1 MATINRGRLFNA
13 SCIALTVT
21 AMTFAIRAGIL
32 SQLGV
37 EFKLT
42 DTELGWVNA
51 MAFLGFPIATMIG
64 GPLYNAVGPR
74 KIMWVAFITHLL
86 GLILTIFAGGFW
98 TLLISTFFIGFANGS
113 VEAACNPM
121 IANMF
126 DDNKTTMLN
135 KFHVWFPGGI
145 VIGALVSALMTN
157 LNMGWQLQIA
167 IMLIPTLIYAWMIFG
182 QKFPEEPESQS
193 IDFKKLFPP
202 IYLTIVA
209 GLVLIAASDLT
220 LQKWFPG
227 EASTYAKFG
236 LIVIVGGLIYRYFG
250 LLYSVLALCMTLTAT
265 AELGTQQWVEKIL
278 GNSGAHPM
286 LILAMITGLMAVGRY
301 FGGPLIHKFKPIG
314 VLFGSAIVATLGIG
328 LMSVAT
334 GGMVYFAAILF
345 AIGVMYFWPTMI
357 GAAAEYTPQTGALGL
372 SFIGGVGMFATSLW
386 QPVIGGWLDSE
397 RAAAIANGLSEDAAD
412 LAAGQATL
420 DNLAVFPA
428 ILIVLFGILYFT
440 RGKWQIKT
448 S

>member
-1 MATINRGRLFNA
+1 MATINKGRLFNA

-37 EFKLT
+37 DFKLT

-86 GLILTIFAGGFW
+86 GLIMTIFAGGFW

-126 DDNKTTMLN
+126 DGNKTTMLN

-157 LNMGWQLQIA
+157 LGLGWQLQIA

-182 QKFPEEPESQS
+182 QQFPEEPESEA

-202 IYLTIVA
+202 IYLTIVF

-220 LQKWFPG
+220 LQQWFPG
-227 EASTYAKFG
+227 EASTYLKYG
-236 LIVIVGGLIYRYFG
+236 LIVLVAGLIYQYFG
-250 LLYSVLALCMTLTAT
+250 LLYSILALCMTLTAT

-314 VLFGSAIVATLGIG
+314 VLFGSAVVATLGIG

-334 GGMVYFAAILF
+334 GGMVYFAAVLF

-357 GAAAEYTPQTGALGL
+357 GAAAEYTHQTGALGL

-386 QPVIGGWLDSE
+386 QPVIGGWLDTE
-397 RAAAIANGLSEDAAD
+397 RASAIANGLAEEAAD

-440 RGKWQIKT
+440 RGKWQPKAI
-448 S
+448 

>member
-1 MATINRGRLFNA
+1 MATINKGRLFNA

-37 EFKLT
+37 DFKLT

-86 GLILTIFAGGFW
+86 GLIMTIFAGGFW

-126 DDNKTTMLN
+126 DGNKTTMLN

-157 LNMGWQLQIA
+157 LGLGWQLQIA

-182 QKFPEEPESQS
+182 QQFPEEPESEA

-202 IYLTIVA
+202 IYLTIVF

-220 LQKWFPG
+220 LQQWFPG
-227 EASTYAKFG
+227 EASTYLKYG
-236 LIVIVGGLIYRYFG
+236 LIVLVAGLIYQYFG
-250 LLYSVLALCMTLTAT
+250 LLYSILALCMTLTAT

-286 LILAMITGLMAVGRY
+286 LILAMITGLMAVCRY

-314 VLFGSAIVATLGIG
+314 VLFGSAVVATLGIG

-334 GGMVYFAAILF
+334 GGMVYFAAVLF

-386 QPVIGGWLDSE
+386 QPVIGGWLDTE
-397 RAAAIANGLSEDAAD
+397 RASAIANGLAEEAAD

-440 RGKWQIKT
+440 RGKWQPKAI
-448 S
+448 